1 MATYITVGNF
11 TDQGIR
17 GVRDTT
23 KRAAAVREA
32 ARKAGVTMKEIYWT
46 MGQFDVIVIFE
57 APDDASMSVVSLAI
71 GAAGNVRGQTL
82 RAYSREEMDVI
93 LRKMPSA

>member
-32 ARKAGVTMKEIYWT
+32 AKKTGVAVKEIYWT
-46 MGQFDVIVIFE
+46 MGQFDVIAIFD
-57 APDDASMSVVSLAI
+57 APDDASMSAVALAI

-82 RAYSREEMDVI
+82 RAYSREEMDAV
-93 LRKMPSA
+93 LKKMP

>member
-23 KRAAAVREA
+23 KRAAAVKEVGK
-32 ARKAGVTMKEIYWT
+32 KAGVTIKEIYWT
-46 MGQFDVIVIFE
+46 MGQFDVIVIYE
-57 APDDASMSVVSLAI
+57 APDDASMSALALAL

-82 RAYSREEMDVI
+82 RAYSREEMDAV
-93 LRKMPSA
+93 LKKMP

>member
-32 ARKAGVTMKEIYWT
+32 AKKSDVTVKEIYWT
-46 MGQFDVIVIFE
+46 MGQFDVIAIFD
-57 APDDASMSVVSLAI
+57 APDDASMSAVALAM

-82 RAYSREEMDVI
+82 RAYSREEMDSV
-93 LRKMPSA
+93 LRKMP

>member
-1 MATYITVGNF
+1 MATYIVVGNF

-23 KRAAAVREA
+23 KRAAAVKEA
-32 ARKAGVTMKEIYWT
+32 AKKAGVTMKEIYWT
-46 MGQFDVIVIFE
+46 MGQFDVIGIFD
-57 APDDASMSVVSLAI
+57 APDEASMSAVALAI

-82 RAYSREEMDVI
+82 RAYTRDEMDAV
-93 LRKMPSA
+93 LKKMP

>member
-23 KRAAAVREA
+23 KRAAAVKEVA
-32 ARKAGVTMKEIYWT
+32 KKAGVTIKEIYWT
-46 MGQFDVIVIFE
+46 MGQFDVIVIYE
-57 APDDASMSVVSLAI
+57 APDDASMSALALAL

-82 RAYSREEMDVI
+82 RAYSREEMDAV
-93 LRKMPSA
+93 LKKMP

>member
-1 MATYITVGNF
+1 MATYIIVGNF

-17 GVRDTT
+17 NVRDTT

-32 ARKAGVTMKEIYWT
+32 AKKAGVNMKEIYWT
-46 MGQFDVIVIFE
+46 MGAFDLIGIFE
-57 APDDASMSVVSLAI
+57 APDDASMSAVALAI

-82 RAYSREEMDVI
+82 RAYSKEEMDGVI
-93 LRKMPSA
+93 KKLP

>member
-1 MATYITVGNF
+1 VATYITVGNF

-32 ARKAGVTMKEIYWT
+32 AKKSDVTVKEIYWT
-46 MGQFDVIVIFE
+46 MGQFDVIAIFD
-57 APDDASMSVVSLAI
+57 APDDASMSAVALAM

-82 RAYSREEMDVI
+82 RAYSREEMDSV
-93 LRKMPSA
+93 LRKMP

>member
-1 MATYITVGNF
+1 MATYVTVGNF

-23 KRAAAVREA
+23 KRAAAVKEVA
-32 ARKAGVTMKEIYWT
+32 KKAGVTIKEIWWT
-46 MGQFDVIVIFE
+46 MGQFDVIVIYE
-57 APDDASMSVVSLAI
+57 APDDTSMSALALAL

-82 RAYSREEMDVI
+82 RAYSREEMDAV
-93 LRKMPSA
+93 LKKMP